1 MSYFKEHGKTL
12 LAHHY
17 MIVPIKQGL
26 KRPVMDGWQNVRLTA
41 SDIPRFANQGVGIL
55 TGQGPFPI
63 CAVDIDVTDADL
75 SHQFAE
81 WCRDNLGVSCERVG
95 NAPKILLVY
104 RAEDSDWGKSTS
116 AWFADPAEVDKPLKK
131 YTNIVSK
138 CLGAVNNSSR
148 TMFTPIRVSHMN
160 GLISSVG

>member
-63 CAVDIDVTDADL
+63 CAVDIDVTDAEL
-75 SHQFAE
+75 SHRFAE

-104 RAEDSDWGKSTS
+104 RAEDSDWVNQLRRGLQTLPKQINL
-116 AWFADPAEVDKPLKK
+116 LKK

-148 TMFTPIRVSHMN
+148 TMFTPIQVNRMN

>member
-63 CAVDIDVTDADL
+63 CAVDIDVTDAEL
-75 SHQFAE
+75 SHHFAE

-95 NAPKILLVY
+95 NAPKYYWCIELKILI
-104 RAEDSDWGKSTS
+104 G
-116 AWFADPAEVDKPLKK
+116 
-131 YTNIVSK
+131 
-138 CLGAVNNSSR
+138 VNQLR
-148 TMFTPIRVSHMN
+148 RGLPI
-160 GLISSVG
+160 LPK